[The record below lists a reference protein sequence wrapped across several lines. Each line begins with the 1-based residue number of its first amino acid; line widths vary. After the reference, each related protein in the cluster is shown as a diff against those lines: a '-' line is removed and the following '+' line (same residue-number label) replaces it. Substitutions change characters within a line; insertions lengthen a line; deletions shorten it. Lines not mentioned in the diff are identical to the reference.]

1 MRGLVAQ
8 LTWMPVAASRITSIR
23 EVRTTSRLPLR
34 AQESMPAGLWGPR
47 QGVTLEATLGR
58 RHPQLT
64 LLPNQS
70 EQRLLS
76 GMPPLRKRSTSK
88 SGRREA
94 LHLPVPMLLTLDT
107 SPSFSKL
114 FLHLFL
120 SFTNSEVLK
129 IYIKK

>member
-34 AQESMPAGLWGPR
+34 AQESTPAGLWGPR

-70 EQRLLS
+70 EQKLLS
-76 GMPPLRKRSTSK
+76 RMPPLRKSSTSK
-88 SGRREA
+88 SGRRREA

-114 FLHLFL
+114 FLYLFL
-120 SFTNSEVLK
+120 SFTNSELLK
-129 IYIKK
+129 I